1 MCALATLLALGL
13 AGLYRGTAPA
23 SAPALWLPEAL
34 LSSRATARI
43 APEAWRVFAPGTDQ
57 PEALPGELARRF
69 RLAGTLFGFGVG
81 SAEAPQAILDDKQL
95 VVQRLLRRGEEV
107 LPGIRL
113 VEVRTDAVV
122 LEGRGVRE
130 ELRIERRG
138 GPVTGARSAADAAV
152 DGAATAAVGADPFGG
167 RQVFPGRWEFDRQGL
182 LRYYT
187 GLRDEPERLLAV
199 FDSMEPLYANDDPET
214 RTIQG
219 YRLNVRGEA
228 PFFEAMGLQPGDVV
242 RSVNSVPM
250 SNRRRAE
257 DFIRAFVENQ
267 EDTFVFEM
275 ERGGET
281 LKQVYLIR

>member
-1 MCALATLLALGL
+1 MLAAAFALAL
-13 AGLYRGTAPA
+13 AGLCRITAPGA
-23 SAPALWLPEAL
+23 VAVVRIPAAL
-34 LSSRATARI
+34 RGAYPVPRF
-43 APEAWRVFAPGTDQ
+43 APEAWRVFASGVG
-57 PEALPGELARRF
+57 EAAPGELARRF

-122 LEGRGVRE
+122 LEGPGVRE
-130 ELRIERRG
+130 ELRIERRE
-138 GPVTGARSAADAAV
+138 GPRGAEFSAAASAATDDNPAAEGTGA
-152 DGAATAAVGADPFGG
+152 FGG
-167 RQVFPGRWEFDRQGL
+167 RQVFPGRWEFDRQAL

-187 GLRDEPERLLAV
+187 ALRDEPERLLAV
-199 FDSMEPLYANDDPET
+199 FDSMEPLYQDNDPQT
-214 RTIQG
+214 RAILG

-242 RSVNSVPM
+242 RAVNSVQM

-257 DFIRAFVENQ
+257 DFIRAFVEDQ
-267 EDTFVFEM
+267 EDAFVFEL
-275 ERGGET
+275 ERNGNP